1 MERAAW
7 AHMHAELRV
16 LMKRHG
22 GEGASK
28 HGAADVA
35 GAMVN
40 PRSTQDRHSRER
52 GVAAQSIICE
62 IAGATMESPVNAIC
76 DSSDP
81 FAQAACPL

>member
-28 HGAADVA
+28 HAAADVA
-35 GAMVN
+35 GAMVD
-40 PRSTQDRHSRER
+40 PRSTVERER
-52 GVAAQSIICE
+52 RGSAIDYPRELVQSL
-62 IAGATMESPVNAIC
+62 A
-76 DSSDP
+76 
-81 FAQAACPL
+81 